1 MPELSN
7 LLRQRLGA
15 QNNAETSGAHVHP
28 DADTLTA
35 FAERLLA
42 AEERQQVL
50 THLSTCGDCREI
62 LALSQGEI
70 AAPEMQPVLTP
81 APVPLW
87 RKLFSPTFGV
97 AGLLA
102 AMALIAVLVLQVPHR
117 SGQQNQEAKTKAA
130 PTPLLDQKAAAQ
142 PAPAAP
148 VQPEAARSFSDTETD
163 GAIRDKGRDLRSAAA
178 PVAGLAAMAKAAPPL
193 PSKIASVK
201 QPGLTQVQP
210 VLTAGLKKQDFIN
223 NAFFETGNGDVVV
236 GGYEYPSAPRPQ
248 PAAADARF
256 AVNTAVPNFSDIP
269 PNATGNKS
277 SMALLT
283 PPPPTDHFGLRLDK
297 LVTKGV
303 RSVLHSSSSAPAIRS
318 NSLGTSAMSLAP
330 RFADAQKAEPGAVA
344 AAPEKSETAE
354 LAASGAFSA
363 ASRRS
368 LNSAETTAATWKV
381 TDGKLLKAFG
391 QSQWEEARTPAAFQ
405 FTTVSAHGGEVW
417 AGGANAGLIHSYD
430 GGNTWNLVKLGDAAS
445 GGIVSIL
452 FAGNH
457 VQVKTSDDQSWSS
470 ADGGKSWT
478 QN

>member
-15 QNNAETSGAHVHP
+15 QNNAETNGARVHP
-28 DADTLTA
+28 DSDTLTA
-35 FAERLLA
+35 FAEQLLSA
-42 AEERQQVL
+42 PERQQVL
-50 THLSTCGDCREI
+50 THLAACGDCREV
-62 LALSQGEI
+62 LALSQVEI
-70 AAPEMQPVLTP
+70 AASEMQPVLKPT
-81 APVPLW
+81 PVPFW

-97 AGLLA
+97 AGLVA
-102 AMALIAVLVLQVPHR
+102 GMALVAVLVLQIPHK
-117 SGQQNQEAKTKAA
+117 SAQPNQEAKVA
-130 PTPLLDQKAAAQ
+130 PAPASEQKTAAAQ

-148 VQPEAARSFSDTETD
+148 AQPEAANSFSGREADR
-163 GAIRDKGRDLRSAAA
+163 AVQDKDSHLRSAR
-178 PVAGLAAMAKAAPPL
+178 PVAGLAAMDTVAPVPN
-193 PSKIASVK
+193 KIASAK
-201 QPGLTQVQP
+201 QPAGAQVQP

-223 NAFFETGNGDVVV
+223 NAFFETSNGDVVV
-236 GGYEYPSAPRPQ
+236 GGNEYPSAPRPQ
-248 PAAADARF
+248 ASASEARF
-256 AVNTAVPNFSDIP
+256 SANTPVPNFSDIP

-303 RSVLHSSSSAPAIRS
+303 RSVFRAPSSAPAIRS
-318 NSLGTSAMSLAP
+318 NSLATSAMSLAP
-330 RFADAQKAEPGAVA
+330 RFADAQKAEQGAMA
-344 AAPEKSETAE
+344 AAPEKAETAE
-354 LAASGAFSA
+354 LAGSGAFSA

-368 LNSAETTAATWKV
+368 LSSAETTAATWKV

-391 QSQWEEARTPAAFQ
+391 QSPWEEARTPAAFQ

-417 AGGANAGLIHSYD
+417 AGGANTGLIHSYD
-430 GGNTWNLVKLGDAAS
+430 GGNTWSLVKLGDTAS
-445 GGIVSIL
+445 GAIVSIL

-470 ADGGKSWT
+470 ADGGKNWV